1 MTDQTIRMPRRAL
14 LSVSDKTGIA
24 ELARAL
30 DAHGVALLST
40 GGTFKAIQDAGVPV
54 TEVSAYTGFP
64 EMMAG
69 RVKTLH
75 PKIHGGILGRRGQD
89 EAVMAEHGIEPID
102 AVIVNLYPFAET
114 IARPD
119 CTFELA
125 IENIDIGGPA
135 MVRSSAKNHKDV
147 LVVVDPVDYEQVIA
161 ALAAGGLD
169 YETRK
174 AFAVKAFRHT
184 ARYDAMVAA
193 YLGEDPAQGGG
204 YPESLTLTFDKTQEM
219 RYGENPHQSAAFYRE
234 SGNLDGTVAGLKQLQ
249 GKALSYNNVADT
261 DAALEC
267 VKVFEEA
274 ACVIVKHANPCGVA
288 EAADIGAAY
297 ERAFA
302 SDPTSAFGGIIAF
315 NRPLDGKT
323 LESIL
328 ERQFVEV
335 VIAPEV
341 EESAV
346 EVARRKKNVRL
357 LSSGPFGERSRG
369 LELKRVGG
377 GLLVQSADELC
388 WGESGLEVV
397 TERRPTETEIQDLT
411 FAWKVA
417 WFVKSN
423 AIVYAKDKQT
433 IGVGAGQM
441 ARVTS
446 AIIAGIKARDADLSV
461 PGSVMASDAFFPFRD
476 GIDAAAEAGIT
487 AVVQPGGSMRDEEV
501 IQAANE
507 HGIAMVFTGVRH
519 FRH

>member
-1 MTDQTIRMPRRAL
+1 MTDQATSMPRRAL
-14 LSVSDKTGIA
+14 LSVSDKTGI
-24 ELARAL
+24 ETLARAL
-30 DAHGVALLST
+30 HDQGVALLST
-40 GGTFKAIQDAGVPV
+40 GGTFKAIESAGVPV
-54 TEVSAYTGFP
+54 TEVSAHTGFP
-64 EMMAG
+64 EMMDG

-89 EAVMAEHGIEPID
+89 EGVMDEHGIEPID
-102 AVIVNLYPFAET
+102 AVFVNLYPFAET
-114 IARPD
+114 VARDD

-147 LVVVDPVDYEQVIA
+147 LVVVDPSDYPSVIES
-161 ALAAGGLD
+161 LEAGGVS
-169 YETRK
+169 YEERK
-174 AFAVKAFRHT
+174 QFAVKAFRHT

-193 YLGEDPAQGGG
+193 YLGKGEDF
-204 YPESLTLTFDKTQEM
+204 PESLTLTYDKVQEM
-219 RYGENPHQSAAFYRE
+219 RYGENPHQSAAFYAE
-234 SGNLDGTVAGLKQLQ
+234 GGDHSGTVAGAQQLQ

-267 VKVFEEA
+267 VKVFEA
-274 ACVIVKHANPCGVA
+274 PACVIVKHANPCGVA
-288 EAADIGAAY
+288 EAADIRAAY
-297 ERAFA
+297 DRAFA

-315 NRPLDGKT
+315 NRPLDGET
-323 LESIL
+323 LELIL

-335 VIAPEV
+335 VIAPEID
-341 EESAV
+341 EAAV

-357 LSSGPFGERSRG
+357 LHSGPFGARSRG

-377 GLLVQSADELC
+377 GLLVQQADETC
-388 WGESGLEVV
+388 WGESGLQVV
-397 TERRPTETEIQDLT
+397 TERAPTEAELGDLA

-423 AIVYAKDKQT
+423 AIVYARDRQT

-446 AIIAGIKARDADLSV
+446 AIIAGIKAGDAGLDV

-476 GIDAAAEAGIT
+476 SIDAAAEAGIR
-487 AVVQPGGSMRDEEV
+487 AIVQPGGSMRDKEV
-501 IQAANE
+501 IDAANE
-507 HGIAMVFTGVRH
+507 HGISMVFTGVRH

>member
-1 MTDQTIRMPRRAL
+1 MTDSTTRMPKRAL
-14 LSVSDKTGIA
+14 LSVSDKTGITV
-24 ELARAL
+24 LAQAL
-30 DAHGVALLST
+30 HAHGVALLST
-40 GGTFKAIQDAGVPV
+40 GGTFKAIQEAGIPV
-54 TEVSAYTGFP
+54 TEVSAHTGFP
-64 EMMAG
+64 EMMDG

-89 EAVMAEHGIEPID
+89 EGVMAEHGIEPID
-102 AVIVNLYPFAET
+102 AVFVNLYPFAET
-114 IARPD
+114 VARPD
-119 CTFELA
+119 CTFDLA

-147 LVVVDPVDYEQVIA
+147 LVVVDPADYESVIS
-161 ALAAGGLD
+161 ALADGGLD
-169 YETRK
+169 YEARK
-174 AFAVKAFRHT
+174 GFAVKAFRHT

-193 YLGEDPAQGGG
+193 YLGAADE
-204 YPESLTLTFDKTQEM
+204 YPESLTLTFDKAQEM

-234 SGNLDGTVAGLKQLQ
+234 SGNLDGTIAGLNQLQ

-267 VKVFEEA
+267 VKVFDEP

-297 ERAFA
+297 DLAFA

-315 NRPLDGKT
+315 NRPLDGPT
-323 LESIL
+323 LDGIL

-341 EESAV
+341 DEAAV

-357 LSSGPFGERSRG
+357 LRSGPFGDRSRG

-397 TERRPTETEIQDLT
+397 TERAPTDAELDDLA

-423 AIVYAKDKQT
+423 AIVYAKDRQT

-446 AIIAGIKARDADLSV
+446 AIIAGIKANDAELTV

-476 GIDAAAEAGIT
+476 SIDAAAEAGIT
-487 AVVQPGGSMRDEEV
+487 AIVQPGGSMRDTEV

-507 HGIAMVFTGVRH
+507 HDIAMVFTGVRH